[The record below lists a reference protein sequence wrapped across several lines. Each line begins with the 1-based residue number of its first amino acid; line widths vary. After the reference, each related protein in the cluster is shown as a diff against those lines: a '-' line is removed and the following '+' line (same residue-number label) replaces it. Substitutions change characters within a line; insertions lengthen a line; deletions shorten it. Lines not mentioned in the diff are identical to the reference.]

1 MTDSPN
7 RPTGVA
13 GTQAGKPLTVAWF
26 SFFPVEWLPDA
37 PEEVRR
43 LPKLHPASW
52 QRVLLDQFA
61 PDPSLKLHV
70 IVLRKQFERSWTFER
85 RGVTFHLI
93 KIPGGTRAPSLFW
106 LDTFAI
112 RRVLNQIQPDVV
124 HAWGTEQG
132 AALVANRLGYP
143 RVVTIQGLI
152 SWYEKVVPL
161 PWLVRLSGI
170 LERASLPKANV
181 VTTEAKFTLDWLRRH
196 YPKVRV
202 EQIEHAPD
210 PVFHAVVRQPP
221 SEKIRFLFVG
231 ALDYRKGG
239 DVLLQ
244 ALNQLVGEI
253 DFELLVVGQL
263 DPELSSRLPQ
273 LAPELWRRIEFKNHL
288 THRQIADELGRT
300 TMAVCASRADVSP
313 NSVKEA
319 VVAGVPVVGTQVGG
333 IPDYVHPGRNGI
345 LCEAGN
351 VAAMTQAIR
360 TACQNPTFRQ
370 GAVDAETLAAMRSY
384 LSAETMGWKFREAYS
399 WAIEEFRRKATG
411 LT

>member
-1 MTDSPN
+1 MSDSAG
-7 RPTGVA
+7 RPAGSGVPKSA
-13 GTQAGKPLTVAWF
+13 KPITVAWF
-26 SFFPVEWLPDA
+26 SFFPIEWLADA

-61 PDPSLKLHV
+61 PDPNLKLHV
-70 IVLRKQFERSWTFER
+70 IVLRKQFERNLTFER

-106 LDTFAI
+106 LDTFVI
-112 RRVLNQIQPDVV
+112 RRVLNQIKPDLV

-143 RVVTIQGLI
+143 RVITIQGLI

-161 PWLVRLSGI
+161 PWLVRLSGV

-181 VTTEAKFTLDWLRRH
+181 VTTEARFTVDWLRRH

-210 PVFHAVVRQPP
+210 PVFHAVARHPQT
-221 SEKIRFLFVG
+221 EKIRLLFVG

-244 ALNQLVGEI
+244 TLDRLRGEM

-263 DPELSSRLPQ
+263 CPELSARLPQ
-273 LAPELWRRIEFKNHL
+273 LSPELWQRIEFKTNL
-288 THRQIADELGRT
+288 THVQIAAELGRA

-313 NSVKEA
+313 NAVKEA
-319 VVAGVPVVGTQVGG
+319 VVAGVPVVGTRVGG

-345 LCEAGN
+345 LFAADNVDAMVQAMREAC
-351 VAAMTQAIR
+351 R
-360 TACQNPTFRQ
+360 HPRFRQ
-370 GAVDAETLAAMRSY
+370 GAVEPEILNAMRSY
-384 LSAETMGWKFREAYS
+384 LSAETMGTRFRDTYAWVLEHGA
-399 WAIEEFRRKATG
+399 KP
-411 LT
+411 